1 MDVGAAADESHGG
14 QDVQEQGSQTKVVL
28 FSMARQKNDGRGRL
42 GGRAKGTPNKVT
54 TSVKE
59 WLSELIN
66 ANREQVEADLKKLK
80 PRERL
85 AVLEKFMQYV
95 VPRQQ
100 AVSAKIDFDSLT
112 DSQLDDI
119 VGRLTKGINDEA
131 TD

>member
-1 MDVGAAADESHGG
+1 
-14 QDVQEQGSQTKVVL
+14 
-28 FSMARQKNDGRGRL
+28 MARQKNDGRGRL

-112 DSQLDDI
+112 DGQLDEI
-119 VGRLTKGINDEA
+119 VGRLTKGISDEA

>member
-1 MDVGAAADESHGG
+1 
-14 QDVQEQGSQTKVVL
+14 
-28 FSMARQKNDGRGRL
+28 MARQKNDGRGRL

>member
-1 MDVGAAADESHGG
+1 
-14 QDVQEQGSQTKVVL
+14 
-28 FSMARQKNDGRGRL
+28 MARQRNDGRGRL

-59 WLSELIN
+59 WLSELVN

-112 DSQLDDI
+112 DGQLDEI
-119 VGRLTKGINDEA
+119 VGRLTKGISDEA

>member
-1 MDVGAAADESHGG
+1 M
-14 QDVQEQGSQTKVVL
+14 QEQGSQTKVVL

-112 DSQLDDI
+112 DGQLDEI
-119 VGRLTKGINDEA
+119 VGRLTKGISDEA

>member
-1 MDVGAAADESHGG
+1 
-14 QDVQEQGSQTKVVL
+14 
-28 FSMARQKNDGRGRL
+28 MARQKNDGRGRL

-59 WLSELIN
+59 WLSELVN

-112 DSQLDDI
+112 DGQLDEI
-119 VGRLTKGINDEA
+119 VERLTKGIGDEA

>member
-1 MDVGAAADESHGG
+1 M
-14 QDVQEQGSQTKVVL
+14 
-28 FSMARQKNDGRGRL
+28 

-112 DSQLDDI
+112 DGQLDEI